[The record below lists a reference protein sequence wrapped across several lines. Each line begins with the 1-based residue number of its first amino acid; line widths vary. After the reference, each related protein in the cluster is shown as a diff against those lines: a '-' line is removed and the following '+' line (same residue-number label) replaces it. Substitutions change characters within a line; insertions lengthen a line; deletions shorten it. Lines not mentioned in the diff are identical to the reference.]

1 MSDAFS
7 STGDGAIFS
16 LPQIRHL
23 LRVEFA
29 RAQRYEYPVA
39 LVLLDFAPVRGEL
52 GDDAFDAAAPGLVT
66 RLRELVRTSDYIGRL
81 QSNRVLVLLPHT
93 AADGARRLAAR
104 ASDALTAAGGG
115 RGAAPTIGMATF
127 EEGTI
132 LFFDALLDAAEA
144 SLEEAASGSVGPLR
158 VL

>member
-39 LVLLDFAPVRGEL
+39 LVLLDFAPLRVDL
-52 GDDAFDAAAPGLVT
+52 GDLAFEAAAPGIAT

-81 QSNRVLVLLPHT
+81 QSDRVLVLLPHT
-93 AADGARRLAAR
+93 AAAGAQRLAAR
-104 ASDALTAAGGG
+104 AADSLTSLGAG
-115 RGAAPTIGMATF
+115 RGAAPTIGMASF
-127 EEGTI
+127 EEGSI

-144 SLEEAASGSVGPLR
+144 SLDAAEPSSVGTLH